1 MIDKIIYKFFEA
13 VDNFFEKI
21 DNIFKRIKNELI
33 KRFKKTN
40 RRKT

>member
-1 MIDKIIYKFFEA
+1 MDKWLYKFFEG
-13 VDNFFEKI
+13 VDIFFEKI